1 MDAISSEAPVGVF
14 AIGPST
20 ALGRALALRVL
31 LCGSLGR
38 LRHRLAAAL
47 RAALPVAAGWLHPRD
62 NTRGI
67 LLAVCAVALLLRVRG
82 RGGGR
87 AGVRARVQSAY
98 RRKFWRNMMR
108 AALTYEEW
116 AHAARMLD
124 RETPRRATDA
134 DLYDEELVRNKL
146 RELRHRRQ
154 EGSLRDIVF
163 CMRADLLRNLGNM
176 CNSELHKGRLQV
188 PKLIK
193 EYIEEVST
201 QLKMVCNSDS
211 DDLPLEEKLAFMHET
226 RHAFGRTALLLSGGA
241 SLGCFHVGVV
251 KTLVEH
257 KLLPRIISGSSVGSI
272 MCSIVATRSWPE
284 LESFFEEWHSL
295 KFFDQMGGI
304 FPVVKRILTH
314 GAVHDIRHLQTLLR
328 NLTSNLTFQEAYD
341 MTGRILV
348 VTVCSPRKHEPPR
361 CLNYLTS
368 PHVLIWSAVTAS
380 CAFPGLFEAQEL
392 MAKDRFGE
400 TVPFHAPFLLGL
412 EERVGATTRRWRDG
426 SLESDLPMKQLKE
439 LFNVNHFIVSQANP
453 HIAPLLRLKEII
465 RAYGGS
471 FAAKLAELAEMEV
484 KHRCNQILELG
495 FPLGGIAKLFAQ
507 DWEGDVTVVM
517 PATLAQ
523 YSKIIQNP
531 SYVELQKAANQ
542 GRRCTWEKLSAIRAN
557 CAIEL
562 VLDECVALLN
572 HMRRLKRSAERAA
585 ASQGHGPTIRL
596 CPSRRIPSWNLIAR
610 ENSSGSL
617 EEEFLISPRTNHHA
631 DGGIAGPSNKNH
643 HVQQNVHDGS
653 DSESESI
660 DLNSWTRSG
669 GPLMRTASA
678 NKFVSFVQNLEID
691 TEFRT
696 ISSREDRTDVVTPNA
711 NFLVSQA
718 IGRESVDNSAMPITP
733 DRSLGNSGYDPHDS
747 NVPRSPFG
755 CSTSIMVSEGD
766 LLQPEKIENGILFN
780 VVRRDTLLTPTGGV
794 ELQGTSQEPD
804 VETIQTECLDDA
816 SDDDDVGLN
825 AGDEAAIDPRANM
838 SSQNTQ
844 HQGSSLENINL
855 SSSVDCEA
863 ETITSKSKGSS
874 LFDIGMEIRPT
885 ILSTESSIYERSSA
899 KIGLRTVHAEFISNP
914 GAGKGEVDSGAAN
927 KEFSYFS
934 QTADTVI
941 FSESCETGQHHEVN
955 VEALTSYPVSVLEDD
970 RSGGFNLSEIM
981 ATTFIAEAD
990 APISRRDEV

>member
-1 MDAISSEAPVGVF
+1 
-14 AIGPST
+14 
-20 ALGRALALRVL
+20 
-31 LCGSLGR
+31 
-38 LRHRLAAAL
+38 
-47 RAALPVAAGWLHPRD
+47 
-62 NTRGI
+62 
-67 LLAVCAVALLLRVRG
+67 
-82 RGGGR
+82 
-87 AGVRARVQSAY
+87 
-98 RRKFWRNMMR
+98 MMR

-176 CNSELHKGRLQV
+176 CNPELHKGRLQV
-188 PKLIK
+188 PKMIK

-201 QLKMVCNSDS
+201 QLKIVCNSDS
-211 DDLPLEEKLAFMHET
+211 DELPLEEKLAFMHET

-400 TVPFHAPFLLGL
+400 TVPFHASFLLGL
-412 EERVGATTRRWRDG
+412 DERVGATTRRWRDG

-465 RAYGGS
+465 RAYGGN

-495 FPLGGIAKLFAQ
+495 FPLGGLAKLFAQ

-531 SYVELQKAANQ
+531 SYSELQKAANQ

-572 HMRRLKRSAERAA
+572 HMRRLKRSVERAA
-585 ASQGHGPTIRL
+585 ASQGYGPTIRL

-617 EEEFLISPRTNHHA
+617 EDEFIVSPSTNHHA

-643 HVQQNVHDGS
+643 HVQQNVHDNS

-691 TEFRT
+691 TDFRT
-696 ISSREDRTDVVTPNA
+696 ISSREDRTDVVTPNT

-718 IGRESVDNSAMPITP
+718 IGRESVESSAMPITP
-733 DRSLGNSGYDPHDS
+733 DRSLGNSGYDPLDS
-747 NVPRSPFG
+747 NVPRSPLG
-755 CSTSIMVSEGD
+755 GSTSIMVSEGD

-780 VVRRDTLLTPTGGV
+780 VVRRDTILTSTGGV
-794 ELQGTSQEPD
+794 ELQRSLQEPD
-804 VETIQTECLDDA
+804 VETIQSECLDNA
-816 SDDDDVGLN
+816 SDDDVGFN
-825 AGDEAAIDPRANM
+825 ADGATEPGAYI
-838 SSQNTQ
+838 SSKDTQ
-844 HQGSSLENINL
+844 HQRSSLEENINL
-855 SSSVDCEA
+855 SSSVDCQA
-863 ETITSKSKGSS
+863 ETNTSKSECSS
-874 LFDIGMEIRPT
+874 LFDIGMEIVPA
-885 ILSTESSIYERSSA
+885 IVSTESSLYDRSSA
-899 KIGLRTVHAEFISNP
+899 KIGLETVPAECSGNS
-914 GAGKGEVDSGAAN
+914 GSWKGEVDSGTAN
-927 KEFSYFS
+927 E
-934 QTADTVI
+934 
-941 FSESCETGQHHEVN
+941 
-955 VEALTSYPVSVLEDD
+955 
-970 RSGGFNLSEIM
+970 
-981 ATTFIAEAD
+981 
-990 APISRRDEV
+990 

>member
-1 MDAISSEAPVGVF
+1 MDDIASEAPVGAF

-20 ALGRALALRVL
+20 ALGRAVALRVL
-31 LCGSLGR
+31 LCGSAAR
-38 LRHRLAAAL
+38 LWHRLAAAL
-47 RAALPVAAGWLHPRD
+47 RAALPVAAAWLHPRD

-67 LLAVCAVALLLRVRG
+67 LLAVCAVALLLRG
-82 RGGGR
+82 RRGR
-87 AGVRARVQSAY
+87 AGLRARVQSAY

-116 AHAARMLD
+116 AHAARMLE
-124 RETPRRATDA
+124 REAPPRRASDA

-176 CNSELHKGRLQV
+176 CNPELHKGRLQV
-188 PKLIK
+188 PRLIK

-201 QLKMVCNSDS
+201 QLKMVCDSDS
-211 DDLPLEEKLAFMHET
+211 DELPLEEKLAFMHET

-241 SLGCFHVGVV
+241 SLGSFHVGVV

-304 FPVVKRILTH
+304 FPVVKRILTQ
-314 GAVHDIRHLQTLLR
+314 GAVHDIRHLQVLLR

-392 MAKDRFGE
+392 MAKDRFGQ
-400 TVPFHAPFLLGL
+400 TIPFHAPFLLGI
-412 EERVGATTRRWRDG
+412 EERTVAPTRRWRDG

-453 HIAPLLRLKEII
+453 HIAPLLRLKEIV

-471 FAAKLAELAEMEV
+471 LAAKLAELAEMEV
-484 KHRCNQILELG
+484 KHRCNQVLELG
-495 FPLGGIAKLFAQ
+495 FPLGGLAKLFAQ

-523 YSKIIQNP
+523 YSKMIQNP
-531 SYVELQKAANQ
+531 SYAELQKAANQ

-562 VLDECVALLN
+562 ALDECVALLN
-572 HMRRLKRSAERAA
+572 HLRRLKRSAERAS
-585 ASQGHGPTIRL
+585 ASQGYGPAIRF

-610 ENSSGSL
+610 ENSTGSL
-617 EEEFLISPRTNHHA
+617 EEEMLTSPQGP
-631 DGGIAGPSNKNH
+631 GGVAGTSTRNQYLQRSAH
-643 HVQQNVHDGS
+643 ESS

-660 DLNSWTRSG
+660 DLHSWTRSG

-678 NKFVSFVQNLEID
+678 NKFISFVQNLEID

-696 ISSREDRTDVVTPNA
+696 IPSREDITDLVTPNA
-711 NFLVSQA
+711 GTLAAHAVSREA
-718 IGRESVDNSAMPITP
+718 IDRSLDNSALDIHDTITP
-733 DRSLGNSGYDPHDS
+733 RST
-747 NVPRSPFG
+747 FG
-755 CSTSIMVSEGD
+755 PSTSIVVSEGD

-780 VVRRDTLLTPTGGV
+780 VVRRDTLLGSSSGV
-794 ELQGTSQEPD
+794 ESQGSPREPD
-804 VETIQTECLDDA
+804 VETVHTECLDGVLI
-816 SDDDDVGLN
+816 SDDDDK
-825 AGDEAAIDPRANM
+825 EHIIDDGATDPM
-838 SSQNTQ
+838 SRNNLQD
-844 HQGSSLENINL
+844 QGSSLEENL
-855 SSSVDCEA
+855 YRTSSSNSEDETNTNKPEA
-863 ETITSKSKGSS
+863 ASIFDICTEMHPAFISLPEGSS
-874 LFDIGMEIRPT
+874 EK
-885 ILSTESSIYERSSA
+885 TELETA
-899 KIGLRTVHAEFISNP
+899 KIPDDNSAVVNDEVAS
-914 GAGKGEVDSGAAN
+914 GAGN
-927 KEFSYFS
+927 
-934 QTADTVI
+934 
-941 FSESCETGQHHEVN
+941 
-955 VEALTSYPVSVLEDD
+955 
-970 RSGGFNLSEIM
+970 
-981 ATTFIAEAD
+981 
-990 APISRRDEV
+990 

>member
-1 MDAISSEAPVGVF
+1 MDAVASEAPVGAF

-20 ALGRALALRVL
+20 ALGRAVALRVL
-31 LCGSLGR
+31 LCGSAAR

-47 RAALPVAAGWLHPRD
+47 RVAAAWLHPRD

-67 LLAVCAVALLLRVRG
+67 LLAVCAVALLLRG
-82 RGGGR
+82 RRGR
-87 AGVRARVQSAY
+87 AGLRARVQSAY

-116 AHAARMLD
+116 AHATRMLD
-124 RETPRRATDA
+124 REAAPRRANDA
-134 DLYDEELVRNKL
+134 DLYDEELVRSKL
-146 RELRHRRQ
+146 RELRHRHH

-176 CNSELHKGRLQV
+176 CNPELHKGRLQV
-188 PKLIK
+188 PRLIK

-201 QLKMVCNSDS
+201 QLKMVCDSDS
-211 DDLPLEEKLAFMHET
+211 DELPLEEKLAFMHET

-241 SLGCFHVGVV
+241 SLGSFHVGVV

-314 GAVHDIRHLQTLLR
+314 GAVHDIRHLQVLLR

-392 MAKDRFGE
+392 MAKDRFGQ
-400 TVPFHAPFLLGL
+400 TIPFHAPFLLSMEGTG
-412 EERVGATTRRWRDG
+412 VPTRRWRDG

-453 HIAPLLRLKEII
+453 HIAPLLRLKEIV

-484 KHRCNQILELG
+484 KHRCNQVLELG
-495 FPLGGIAKLFAQ
+495 FPLGGLAKLFAQ

-523 YSKIIQNP
+523 YSKMIQNP
-531 SYVELQKAANQ
+531 SYAELQKAANQ

-562 VLDECVALLN
+562 ALDECVALLN
-572 HMRRLKRSAERAA
+572 HLRRLKRSAERAS
-585 ASQGHGPTIRL
+585 ASQGYGPTIRL

-610 ENSSGSL
+610 ENSTGSL
-617 EEEFLISPRTNHHA
+617 EEESLVSPTRTNHQGP
-631 DGGIAGPSNKNH
+631 GGVAGSSNRN
-643 HVQQNVHDGS
+643 QYLQRITHDS

-660 DLNSWTRSG
+660 DLHSWTRSG

-678 NKFVSFVQNLEID
+678 NKFISFVQNLEID
-691 TEFRT
+691 TELRT
-696 ISSREDRTDVVTPNA
+696 IAREDETDLITPNA
-711 NFLVSQA
+711 STLASQA
-718 IGRESVDNSAMPITP
+718 FSREAT
-733 DRSLGNSGYDPHDS
+733 DRSLDNSCLDTHDTT
-747 NVPRSPFG
+747 VPRSTFG
-755 CSTSIMVSEGD
+755 PSMSIVVSEGD

-780 VVRRDTLLTPTGGV
+780 VVRRDTLLGSS
-794 ELQGTSQEPD
+794 QGSPREAD
-804 VETIQTECLDDA
+804 VETVQMESFDGVSA
-816 SDDDDVGLN
+816 SDDENMELN
-825 AGDEAAIDPRANM
+825 VVDGAADPRSGN
-838 SSQNTQ
+838 NLQ
-844 HQGSSLENINL
+844 HQGSSFEENINFP
-855 SSSVDCEA
+855 
-863 ETITSKSKGSS
+863 SS
-874 LFDIGMEIRPT
+874 LEDETNANKPETTSIFDICTKIHPANVSAEHSLPEASSEITELETAKMESPDGN
-885 ILSTESSIYERSSA
+885 SA
-899 KIGLRTVHAEFISNP
+899 ARKDEAVS
-914 GAGKGEVDSGAAN
+914 VAAN
-927 KEFSYFS
+927 
-934 QTADTVI
+934 
-941 FSESCETGQHHEVN
+941 N
-955 VEALTSYPVSVLEDD
+955 
-970 RSGGFNLSEIM
+970 
-981 ATTFIAEAD
+981 
-990 APISRRDEV
+990 